1 MNVQQGLPLSDAR
14 VGVVACGA
22 LAHDIAEISAE
33 RDWSIRIYPLPP
45 LLHNHPQKIAG
56 AVEEALAAAAG
67 KHQRLAVA
75 YADCGTYG
83 ALDDVCSRWGVA
95 RLGGQHCYDVYAGV
109 AEVSAWLAREPG
121 TYLLTDYL
129 VASFHR
135 SVVVEL
141 GLDRYPELRD
151 DYFGNYRRA
160 IWITQRQTPLLA
172 QAASLG
178 RVTRRDTTAVGGN
191 VPSPSSW
198 SAVNA
203 VVYVQKTQSGGNGI
217 WVLPMDAGAKP

>member
-1 MNVQQGLPLSDAR
+1 MNVQEGLPLSDAR

-45 LLHNHPQKIAG
+45 LLHNHPQKIAD

-67 KHQRLAVA
+67 KHERLAVA

-160 IWITQRQTPLLA
+160 IWITQRQTPVLA
-172 QAASLG
+172 QAAHDAATAMGLTLEIHDVGLSGLTSELEQLITVTTPHR
-178 RVTRRDTTAVGGN
+178 RVATLVEGTR
-191 VPSPSSW
+191 
-198 SAVNA
+198 
-203 VVYVQKTQSGGNGI
+203 
-217 WVLPMDAGAKP
+217 